1 MSTIQTPWLLVQH
14 SAQDRLTKELLLVGC
29 SALIVSIWLCGSGS
43 LHKAAS
49 SSGFNFKWDLKP
61 LECFSPAGMWLS
73 LVALCDVKT
82 LYLSTV
88 LWGLIMVVTGQRT
101 SLWGWVKCPFLHQA
115 GLSYF
120 KLTYLSVQMLWYPDG
135 KSSTSRKSWEWCSF
149 GFLKQLFKLRRCVM
163 TGFMQSVLALKLSL
177 QPFPDRMWWKKTCQ

>member
-1 MSTIQTPWLLVQH
+1 
-14 SAQDRLTKELLLVGC
+14 
-29 SALIVSIWLCGSGS
+29 
-43 LHKAAS
+43 
-49 SSGFNFKWDLKP
+49 
-61 LECFSPAGMWLS
+61 MWLS

-177 QPFPDRMWWKKTCQ
+177 QPFPDRMWWKKTCQKRVLHAMITHLIVEVFRFSDCIQNGWKYRQISNDDLIVYKWVFSAAYKREELIPKGFLV